1 MYYGEFHKAQRNGLG
16 IMIYTNGRVYEGEWN
31 DNYKHGKG
39 YEKFNN
45 GAVYEGSYIKG
56 KP

>member
-1 MYYGEFHKAQRNGLG
+1 
-16 IMIYTNGRVYEGEWN
+16 MIYTNGRVYEGEWN